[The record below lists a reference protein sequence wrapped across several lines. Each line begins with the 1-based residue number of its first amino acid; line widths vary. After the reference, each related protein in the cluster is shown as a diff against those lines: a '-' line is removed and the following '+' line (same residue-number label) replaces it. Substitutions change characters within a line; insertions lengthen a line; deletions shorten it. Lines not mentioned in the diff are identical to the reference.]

1 VPEVV
6 CRTLTRE
13 YRLVCPNAKVAEA
26 LAFVAARP
34 DIVGAELA
42 TTSLAVVE
50 EQGFLRLELPGGT
63 RLEGDAEHVMSMLHG
78 LFIREML
85 NLERGGAVVHCATV
99 VHPGRPTARIL
110 VVGESGAG
118 KTTLSL
124 RLLDAGYAVEGDEQF
139 IVWPSRAIA
148 RPRTLRVKGGSLA
161 HVPRLAAAIAASPR
175 IGFWDGAPLYA
186 VDPAI
191 AGRPWRIAEGGVEH
205 VVFLEPNHG
214 GLSHIKP
221 IAAHEALRRLLA
233 ESVLPPDAVGQAVM
247 RLRGILAKARL
258 HALLLGDLDRALWQI
273 GNIIA

>member
-1 VPEVV
+1 MPEVV

-13 YRLVCPNAKVAEA
+13 YRLVCPNPRVADA
-26 LAFVAARP
+26 LAFVAATP
-34 DIVGAELA
+34 EIVGADLA
-42 TTSLAVVE
+42 TTTLAVVE
-50 EQGFLRLELPGGT
+50 DQGFLRLQLPGGP
-63 RLEGDAEHVMSMLHG
+63 RLEGDAGHIMSMLNS
-78 LFIREML
+78 LFVRETL
-85 NLERGGAVVHCATV
+85 NVERGGALVHCATV

-139 IVWPSRAIA
+139 IVWPNRAIA

-175 IGFWDGAPLYA
+175 IEFRDGAPLYA

-205 VVFLEPNHG
+205 VVFLELNHG
-214 GLSHIKP
+214 GRSHIKP
-221 IAAHEALRRLLA
+221 IGAQEALRRLLA
-233 ESVLPPDAVGQAVM
+233 ESSLPPGAVGQAVV

-258 HALLLGDLDRALWQI
+258 HALLLGDLGLALWQI
-273 GNIIA
+273 SNAIA

>member
-1 VPEVV
+1 MPEVV

-13 YRLVCPNAKVAEA
+13 YRLVCPNPRVAEA
-26 LAFVAARP
+26 LAFVGAMP
-34 DIVGAELA
+34 EIVGAELA
-42 TTSLAVVE
+42 TTTLAVGE
-50 EQGFLRLELPGGT
+50 EQGFLRLELPGGP
-63 RLEGDAEHVMSMLHG
+63 RLEGDAEHVMSMLNSV
-78 LFIREML
+78 IVRETM
-85 NLERGGAVVHCATV
+85 NVERDCAVVHCATV
-99 VHPGRPTARIL
+99 VHPDRPTARIL
-110 VVGESGAG
+110 VVGDSGAG

-124 RLLDAGYAVEGDEQF
+124 RLLEAGYAVEGDEQF

-175 IGFWDGAPLYA
+175 VSFWDGAPLYA

-191 AGRPWRIAEGGVEH
+191 AGRPWRIAEGDVEH

-221 IAAHEALRRLLA
+221 IAPHEALRRLLA
-233 ESVLPPDAVGQAVM
+233 ESSLPPSAIGQTVM

-273 GNIIA
+273 SNAIA

>member
-1 VPEVV
+1 MPEVV

-63 RLEGDAEHVMSMLHG
+63 RLEGDAEHVMSMLQS

-85 NLERGGAVVHCATV
+85 NVERGGCLVHCATV
-99 VHPGRPTARIL
+99 VHPSRPTARIL

-175 IGFWDGAPLYA
+175 VEFWDGAPLYA

-191 AGRPWRIAEGGVEH
+191 AGRPWRIAAGVVED
-205 VVFLEPNHG
+205 VFFLEPNHG
-214 GLSHIKP
+214 GLSRLKQL
-221 IAAHEALRRLLA
+221 AAHEALRRLLA
-233 ESVLPPDAVGQAVM
+233 ESTLPPGAVGQAVM

-273 GNIIA
+273 GNAIA